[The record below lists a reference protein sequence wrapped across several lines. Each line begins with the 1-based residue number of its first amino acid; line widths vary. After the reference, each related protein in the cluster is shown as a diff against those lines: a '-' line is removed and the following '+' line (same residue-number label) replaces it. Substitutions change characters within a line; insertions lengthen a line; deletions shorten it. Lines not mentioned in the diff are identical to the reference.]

1 MRKVNLSG
9 LKTGIV
15 LAVIGSLETSAQS
28 FYEKLDAVAVENK
41 LIGMSVAVVC
51 HGTVADVHHYGLSDI
66 PRSIPVTDS
75 TMYRVASI
83 SKSVTASALMKL
95 FEQGYFSLDEN
106 ISDYLGFNVYNP
118 NYPAEPITFRMILSH
133 TSGLQDGTG
142 YNYFLQATANQTP
155 PPPIAS
161 LLVPGGTFYTADM
174 WLPKH
179 PGAWFNYA
187 NINFGVAA
195 TLIEQIS
202 GIRFDIYTRDSI
214 LLPLGI
220 KGSFNVNDIGNI
232 NNVAVLYR
240 NSIPQADNYQGIPPT
255 PVNLTGYIIGT
266 NGMIFSPQGGLRISA
281 LDLCKFMVMQAQ
293 QGIVNNT
300 RILDS
305 STVALMHSIQWDYNG
320 VNGNNYHNLFRRWGL
335 GFHLTT
341 NAPGG
346 DIVFEGVPMIGH
358 PGEAYGLI
366 SDMYFE
372 KDKIF
377 GLVFITNGYSGTT
390 GYIPGNYSAFY
401 LPEEAVFTAIR
412 DDHFTA
418 CFPVSANNSS
428 AIYQQVSPWYN
439 RTNNT
444 LQFPGIK
451 ADGLLTV
458 FNVQGGIIF
467 QSELSGNKIRIQDIP
482 MGLYMY
488 TLRLTTGVIHGK
500 FIR

>member
-1 MRKVNLSG
+1 MAFLC
-9 LKTGIV
+9 
-15 LAVIGSLETSAQS
+15 SLETSAQS
-28 FYEKLDAVAVENK
+28 FYEKLNTIAVENK

-51 HGTVADVHHYGLSDI
+51 NGAVADVYHYGLSDI
-66 PRSIPVTDS
+66 ARNIPVTDS

-95 FEQGYFSLDEN
+95 FESGGFSLDEN

-118 NYPAEPITFRMILSH
+118 NFPSEPITFRMILSH

-142 YNYFLQATANQTP
+142 YSYFLQATANQSP

-174 WLPKH
+174 WLPKL
-179 PGAWFNYA
+179 PGTWFNYA

-195 TLIEQIS
+195 TLIERIS
-202 GIRFDIYTRDSI
+202 GIRFDIFTRDSM

-220 KGSFNVNDIGNI
+220 TGSFNVNDIGNI

-240 NSIPQADNYQGIPPT
+240 NSVPQADNYQGIPPT
-255 PVNLTGYIIGT
+255 PVNLTGYVIGT

-293 QGIVNNT
+293 QGVFNNV
-300 RILDS
+300 RILNS
-305 STVALMHSIQWDYNG
+305 STIDLMHAIQWDYNG
-320 VNGNNYHNLFRRWGL
+320 TNGNNYYNLFRRWGL

-346 DIVFEGVPMIGH
+346 DIVFEGVPMTGH

-390 GYIPGNYSAFY
+390 GYIHGNYSAFY
-401 LPEEAVFTAIR
+401 LPEEAVFMAIR

-418 CFPVSANNSS
+418 CFPVAINNSS
-428 AIYQQVSPWYN
+428 GMDQQVSPCYN
-439 RTNNT
+439 RTTST
-444 LQFPGIK
+444 LQFPGTK
-451 ADGLLTV
+451 AGGLLTV
-458 FNVQGGIIF
+458 FNVRGGVVF
-467 QSELSGNKIRIQDIP
+467 QSELLGNKIKIKDIP
-482 MGLYMY
+482 MGLYFY
-488 TLRLTTGVIHGK
+488 TLRSTTGVISGK
-500 FIR
+500 IIR

>member
-1 MRKVNLSG
+1 MRKVSISG
-9 LKTGIV
+9 WKSIIV
-15 LAVIGSLETSAQS
+15 LFFLFTLETTAQS
-28 FYEKLDAVAVENK
+28 FYEKLTAVAVDNK

-51 HGTVADVHHYGLSDI
+51 NGTVADVYHYGQSDI
-66 PRSIPVTDS
+66 TRSIPVTDS
-75 TMYRVASI
+75 TLYRVASI

-95 FEQGYFSLDEN
+95 FEQGYFTLDDN
-106 ISDYLGFNVYNP
+106 ISDYLGFNIYNP
-118 NYPAEPITFRMILSH
+118 NFPSVPITFRMILSH
-133 TSGLQDGTG
+133 TSGLKDGTG
-142 YNYFLQATANQTP
+142 YSYFLQATASQTP
-155 PPPIAS
+155 PPAIAS

-174 WLPKH
+174 WLPKQ
-179 PGAWFNYA
+179 PGTWFNYA
-187 NINFGVAA
+187 NVNFGVAA
-195 TLIEQIS
+195 TLIERIS
-202 GIRFDIYTRDSI
+202 GIRFDLFTRDSI

-220 KGSFNVNDIGNI
+220 EGSFNVNDIGNI
-232 NNVAVLYR
+232 NNLAVLYR
-240 NSIPQADNYQGIPPT
+240 NSVPQADNYQGIPPT

-293 QGIVNNT
+293 QGIFNNT

-305 STVALMHSIQWDYNG
+305 STVALMQAIQWDYNG
-320 VNGNNYHNLFRRWGL
+320 GNGNNYYNLFRRWGL

-341 NAPGG
+341 NTPGG

-390 GYIPGNYSAFY
+390 GYLPGNYSAFY
-401 LPEEAVFTAIR
+401 LPEEGVFTAIR

-418 CFPVSANNSS
+418 CFPVSVNNT
-428 AIYQQVSPWYN
+428 ITLDQPDSPWYS

-444 LQFPGIK
+444 LHLPEK
-451 ADGLLTV
+451 TTDGLLTV
-458 FNVQGGIIF
+458 FNVQGETVF
-467 QSELSGNKIRIQDIP
+467 QAELSGKTIRIRDIP
-482 MGLYMY
+482 EGLYIY
-488 TLRLTTGVIHGK
+488 SLRLTTRVIRGK